1 MKTLEE
7 QFYDYAVVPVVVLDD
22 AEDAAPLAEAL
33 VKGGIPCAEVTFR
46 TGGGRRVYSYYE
58 RKISGNAGWRRNCS
72 DHRAGGPGSGSR
84 RKIYCK
90 PRL

>member
-33 VKGGIPCAEVTFR
+33 VKGGTSLCRGDLPHR
-46 TGGGRRVYSYYE
+46 GGRRVYSYYE